1 MAIGWLSALKVVP
14 WSDVISNAPLVADGA
29 KKLWGAVAKKTG
41 LSPAEEAT
49 QTSGEPGASPTL
61 DQVNQRVSAINNR
74 LQILQDQMAASSE
87 LISKLAEQNGQLIVR
102 LDALKVRLRW
112 FSLLLLL
119 LSGLV
124 TAGLGWLINQA

>member
-41 LSPAEEAT
+41 LSVAEEAP
-49 QTSGEPGASPTL
+49 QTTGEPDQSLTL
-61 DQVNQRVSAINNR
+61 DQLNQRVIALNNG
-74 LQILQDQMAASSE
+74 LQILQEQMAASTE
-87 LISKLAEQNGQLIVR
+87 LISKMAEQNAQLIAR

-124 TAGLGWLINQA
+124 TAGLGWVINHA